1 MKNLGFGMMRLPVID
16 GDPTNFN
23 YEELNRMVDAFLEAG
38 YNYFDTSYVYHNGK
52 SEEATRKALIER
64 HPRES
69 FRVAT
74 KFPSFIPMSEEDVE
88 KTFAQ
93 QLENLGVDY
102 IDYYLLH
109 NLQTVWYDGIKGK
122 GDGLFLSEHLFDH
135 AKGWKEQG
143 KIKHLGISFH
153 SSPAL
158 LDRVL
163 DTHPEIEFVQ
173 IALNPIDWD
182 SDLVAAKECYEIIR
196 KHGKEVIVMEA
207 VKGGGL
213 AKLPVPAEEVLKAV
227 CPDKSIASW
236 SIRFAS
242 QLEGVIAVLSGMSTL
257 EQVMDNTRTANE
269 AEAFSEEET
278 EALWKAMA
286 IYRDS
291 TPFPPSELEKYRG
304 LTWNGVSV
312 YSILQAYSICLVQP
326 DPSCID
332 DNNYFKNKLAEVS
345 HLDIH
350 GELPHQEVIR
360 ADGMNATYLV
370 DEAVAYLQKHTF

>member
-1 MKNLGFGMMRLPVID
+1 MKNLGFGMMRLPVLNGAATD
-16 GDPTNFN
+16 FD
-23 YEELNRMVDAFLEAG
+23 YEQLNQMVDAFLAAG
-38 YNYFDTSYVYHNGK
+38 YNYFDTSFVYHEGK
-52 SEEATRKALIER
+52 SEEATRKALVER

-69 FRVAT
+69 FRLAT

-93 QLENLGVDY
+93 QLQNLGVEY

-109 NLQTVWYDGIKGK
+109 NLQTVWYDGIEGK
-122 GDGLFLSEHLFDH
+122 GDGLFNSEHLFDH
-135 AKGWKEQG
+135 ARAWKAAG
-143 KIKHLGISFH
+143 KIRHLGISFH

-163 DTHPEIEFVQ
+163 NEHPEIEFVQ

-182 SDLVAAKECYEIIR
+182 SEFVAARECYEIIR
-196 KHGKEVIVMEA
+196 RHGREVIVMEA

-213 AKLPVPAEEVLKAV
+213 AKLPTAAEAVLKAQ

-257 EQVMDNTRTANE
+257 EQVLDNTKTANE
-269 AEAFSEEET
+269 AQAFTAAET

-286 IYRDS
+286 IYRDC
-291 TPFPPSELEKYRG
+291 TPIPPAELEKYRG
-304 LTWNGVSV
+304 LIWNNVSV
-312 YSILQAYSICLVQP
+312 YAIMQAYSICLVQP
-326 DPSCID
+326 NQACVD
-332 DNNYFKNKLAEVS
+332 DNNYFKNLLAEKA
-345 HLDIH
+345 HLDIAQ
-350 GELPHQEVIR
+350 ELPKQPVIR
-360 ADGMNATYLV
+360 ADGTDVTYFV
-370 DEAVAYLQKHTF
+370 EEAVAYLQRNTF

>member
-1 MKNLGFGMMRLPVID
+1 MKNLGFGMMRLPVIN
-16 GDPTNFN
+16 GDPTNFD
-23 YEELNRMVDAFLEAG
+23 YEHLNQMVDAFLDAG
-38 YNYFDTSYVYHNGK
+38 YNYFDTSFVYHNGK
-52 SEEATRKALIER
+52 SEEAVRKALVER
-64 HPRES
+64 HPRET

-88 KTFAQ
+88 KTFEQ
-93 QLENLGVDY
+93 QLANVGVEY
-102 IDYYLLH
+102 FDYYLLH
-109 NLQTVWYDGIKGK
+109 NLQTVWYDGIEGK
-122 GDGLFLSEHLFDH
+122 GDGLFNSEHLFDH
-135 AKGWKEQG
+135 AKGWKEAG

-163 DTHPEIEFVQ
+163 TEHPEIEFVQ

-182 SDLVAAKECYEIIR
+182 SDFVAAGKCYEIIR
-196 KHGKEVIVMEA
+196 KHGREVIVMEA

-213 AKLPVPAEEVLKAV
+213 AKLPTAAEAVLKDV

-257 EQVMDNTRTANE
+257 EQVHDNCRTANE
-269 AEAFSEEET
+269 AEPLNEEET
-278 EALWKAMA
+278 AALNEAMK
-286 IYRDS
+286 IYREC
-291 TPFPPSELEKYRG
+291 TPFPPAELEKYRG

-332 DNNYFKNKLAEVS
+332 DNNYFKNLLAENS
-345 HLDIH
+345 RLDIH
-350 GELPHQEVIR
+350 GDLPSQKVVR
-360 ADGMNATYLV
+360 SDGMDATYIV
-370 DEAVAYLQKHTF
+370 EEAVAYLKKHTF

>member
-1 MKNLGFGMMRLPVID
+1 MKNLGFGMMRLPVLN
-16 GDPTNFN
+16 GEATNFD
-23 YEELNRMVDAFLEAG
+23 YDQLYKMVDTFLEAG
-38 YNYFDTSYVYHNGK
+38 YNYFDTSYVYHEGK
-52 SEEATRKALIER
+52 SEEATRKALVER

-93 QLENLGVDY
+93 QLENVGVEY
-102 IDYYLLH
+102 FDYYLLH
-109 NLQTVWYDGIKGK
+109 NLQTVWYDGIEGR

-135 AKGWKEQG
+135 AKGWKEAG

-163 DTHPEIEFVQ
+163 DNHPEIEFVQ

-182 SDLVAAKECYEIIR
+182 SDFVAAKECYEIIR
-196 KHGKEVIVMEA
+196 KHGKDVIVMEA
-207 VKGGGL
+207 VKGGAL
-213 AKLPVPAEEVLKAV
+213 AKLPHAAEDVLKAV

-242 QLEGVIAVLSGMSTL
+242 QLEGVITVLSGMSTL
-257 EQVMDNTRTANE
+257 EQVEDNCKTANE
-269 AEAFSEEET
+269 AETLSEKET
-278 EALWKAMA
+278 EALWEAMK

-291 TPFPPSELEKYRG
+291 MPFPTSELEKYRG

-312 YSILQAYSICLVQP
+312 YSIMQAYSICLVQP
-326 DPSCID
+326 DPGFAD
-332 DNNYFKNKLAEVS
+332 DNNYFKNLLAEYS

-350 GELPHQEVIR
+350 GELPQQEVIR
-360 ADGMNATYLV
+360 ADGMNATHIV
-370 DEAVAYLQKHTF
+370 DEAVAFLKRNTF

>member
-1 MKNLGFGMMRLPVID
+1 
-16 GDPTNFN
+16 
-23 YEELNRMVDAFLEAG
+23 
-38 YNYFDTSYVYHNGK
+38 
-52 SEEATRKALIER
+52 
-64 HPRES
+64 
-69 FRVAT
+69 
-74 KFPSFIPMSEEDVE
+74 MSEEDVE

-109 NLQTVWYDGIKGK
+109 NLQTVWYDGIEGK